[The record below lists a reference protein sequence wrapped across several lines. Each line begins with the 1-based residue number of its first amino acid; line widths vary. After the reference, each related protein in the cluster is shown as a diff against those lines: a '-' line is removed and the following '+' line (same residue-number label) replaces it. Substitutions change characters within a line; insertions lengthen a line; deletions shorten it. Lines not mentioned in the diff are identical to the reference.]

1 MEENLN
7 LINEFYLPKVEKDF
21 LDNSSAVKILNDNK
35 IDNHELLGID
45 KDKDAGDIQL
55 TYKDEK
61 EKQADGISFLE
72 GLWEFTKDLAPST
85 YQSLKLAGVN
95 GADVMVNMVPLID
108 RLFSLDPNY
117 TTNQPLMDTMK
128 NWTKH
133 LDVVREEIKAKR
145 DQNQIVSQ
153 WVSMIFQDL
162 PYAIPLHKKFKNSGM
177 PKWLAMPL
185 AYGLGYALGFDE
197 QRTSMFLNSKD
208 MQALKSLIN
217 ITENTPEDK
226 LFDNV
231 WQAVE
236 GTAFMKLFPELWKGI
251 KFAKRNIPKINKET
265 ISDVSQLAAASTVLA
280 TAATE
285 ARSVE
290 KPINNKQMQKLIN
303 DAEAKNESILFYD
316 AATMTESGPNDP
328 INDYI
333 YIKDKKALENSDV
346 VFFDAA
352 TNTQMTYQKKG
363 ETDDNFIKLLS
374 TSQRAK
380 ADSSPESIGL
390 NSISNQTKK

>member
-333 YIKDKKALENSDV
+333 YIKEKKALENSDV

-390 NSISNQTKK
+390 NSISKQTKK

>member
-72 GLWEFTKDLAPST
+72 GLWEFVKDVPPST

-390 NSISNQTKK
+390 NSISKQTKK

>member
-390 NSISNQTKK
+390 NSISKQTKK

>member
-1 MEENLN
+1 MKQEYYNNLD
-7 LINEFYLPKVEKDF
+7 L
-21 LDNSSAVKILNDNK
+21 KILNDNK

-133 LDVVREEIKAKR
+133 LDVVREVIKAKR

-251 KFAKRNIPKINKET
+251 KFAKRNIPKINKT
-265 ISDVSQLAAASTVLA
+265 THITHL
-280 TAATE
+280 
-285 ARSVE
+285 
-290 KPINNKQMQKLIN
+290 
-303 DAEAKNESILFYD
+303 SILF
-316 AATMTESGPNDP
+316 
-328 INDYI
+328 II
-333 YIKDKKALENSDV
+333 I
-346 VFFDAA
+346 
-352 TNTQMTYQKKG
+352 
-363 ETDDNFIKLLS
+363 
-374 TSQRAK
+374 
-380 ADSSPESIGL
+380 
-390 NSISNQTKK
+390 

>member
-35 IDNHELLGID
+35 IDNYELLGID

-390 NSISNQTKK
+390 NSISKQTKK

>member
-21 LDNSSAVKILNDNK
+21 LDNSSVIKTLNENH
-35 IDNHELLGID
+35 IDSNEVLGID
-45 KDKDAGDIQL
+45 KDKDAGEIQL
-55 TYKDEK
+55 QYKDEK
-61 EKQADGISFLE
+61 VKEADGISFLE
-72 GLWEFTKDLAPST
+72 GLWEFVKDVPPST

-390 NSISNQTKK
+390 NSISKQTKK

>member
-85 YQSLKLAGVN
+85 YQSLKLSGVN

-390 NSISNQTKK
+390 NSISKQTKK

>member
-108 RLFSLDPNY
+108 RLFSLDQNY

-303 DAEAKNESILFYD
+303 DAEAKNESILFYG

-380 ADSSPESIGL
+380 ADSSPESIEL
-390 NSISNQTKK
+390 NSISKQTKK

>member
-108 RLFSLDPNY
+108 RLFSLDQNY

-380 ADSSPESIGL
+380 ADSSPESIEL
-390 NSISNQTKK
+390 NSISKQTKK